1 MLMGLFPVRMSSWSQ
16 VLYAKTFRDLGGLV
30 REEREVGRG
39 WGTSF
44 WKVASMLEANNFLP
58 DPKENTGAQ
67 RTTR

>member
-1 MLMGLFPVRMSSWSQ
+1 MHNLVAQASQ
-16 VLYAKTFRDLGGLV
+16 VGDRDLGGLV